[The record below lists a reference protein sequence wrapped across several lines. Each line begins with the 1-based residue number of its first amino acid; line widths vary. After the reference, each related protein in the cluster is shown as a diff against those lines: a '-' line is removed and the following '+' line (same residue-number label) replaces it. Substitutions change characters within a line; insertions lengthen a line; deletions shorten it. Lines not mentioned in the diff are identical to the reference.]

1 MKPLTMSEITE
12 RTIRENLANSPKMG
26 RTDTHDAM
34 AEIDALRA
42 RVAEVEAER
51 DKAAI
56 RAHLVDVA
64 AEHESA
70 FNLTSLAASQAEVRE
85 LREALKAA
93 WPTLHYYG
101 HRPGEQHVNASPTRR
116 SVADVLDLA
125 GAALSRPPGDDTA
138 LREVCRKVA
147 EEVRR
152 TVNAR
157 AEADMLR
164 GNPITGAHH
173 RALDALDMKVAVNDV
188 LGAPILG
195 QPGDDAA
202 PTKEE

>member
-1 MKPLTMSEITE
+1 MKPHTTHHDDCGCLSEKH
-12 RTIRENLANSPKMG
+12 R
-26 RTDTHDAM
+26 

-51 DKAAI
+51 
-56 RAHLVDVA
+56 VA
-64 AEHESA
+64 AVAACESVA
-70 FNLTSLAASQAEVRE
+70 EVVAPDADFVTLADRVRLALAASQAEARE
-85 LREALKAA
+85 LREALAMTWPGISGHSAPRSPLGALGGDIQRTHRAA
-93 WPTLHYYG
+93 T
-101 HRPGEQHVNASPTRR
+101 
-116 SVADVLDLA
+116 
-125 GAALSRPPGDDTA
+125 AALSRPPGDDTA

-202 PTKEE
+202 PTEEE